1 MSTITE
7 TVSERI
13 TLYYREG
20 SSDKVYQTAIE
31 PSGTGFV
38 VNFAYGRRGATLQ
51 TGTKT
56 IKPVSFDQAKKLC
69 DNLVREKTAKGYTPG
84 ENGTPYQHSEK
95 QERVTGVLPQLLNSI
110 DESEIDGLIAD
121 DKFWAQEKFDG
132 KRVLIRKDQD
142 KITGINRKG
151 LAIDLPE
158 PIVKAV
164 QGLDARR
171 CLVDGECVGDTFIA
185 FDLLEEATLDLKA
198 RPYHDRHAHLI
209 DLMET
214 AASDSIRYAETA
226 TDKQAKGALLAKLR
240 DQKKEGIVFKD
251 KDAPYIPGR
260 PNSGGPQLK
269 FKFCAL
275 VSCIAAGAN
284 GSRRSIK
291 LELLDG
297 SRRVGVGNVTIPANH
312 SIPAKGAIVE
322 VRYLYA
328 YPGGSLF
335 QPVYL
340 GKRDDV
346 DMRACTVS
354 QLKFKA
360 GEPEEI

>member
-1 MSTITE
+1 MQTITE
-7 TVSERI
+7 ERI

-20 SSDKVYQTAIE
+20 SSDKVYQAAIE
-31 PSGTGFV
+31 PAGAGFV
-38 VNFAYGRRGATLQ
+38 VNFAYGRRGSTLQ

-56 IKPVSFDQAKKLC
+56 IKPVSFDQAKRVY
-69 DNLVREKTAKGYTPG
+69 DNLVREKTAKGYTAG
-84 ENGTPYQHSEK
+84 ENGTPYQRSEK
-95 QERVTGVLPQLLNSI
+95 QDRVTGVLPQLLNSI
-110 DESEIDGLIAD
+110 DESEIDGLIAAD
-121 DKFWAQEKFDG
+121 RFWAQEKFDG
-132 KRVLIRKDQD
+132 KRVLIRKDQNQ
-142 KITGINRKG
+142 ITGINRKG

-158 PIVKAV
+158 AIVKAV
-164 QGLDARR
+164 QGLDARH
-171 CLVDGECVGDTFIA
+171 CLLDGEAIGDTFIA
-185 FDLLEEATLDLKA
+185 FDLLEEAQLDLKI
-198 RPYHDRHAHLI
+198 RPYETRHVHLV

-226 TDKQAKGALLAKLR
+226 TTKPAKEALLAKLR

-251 KDAPYIPGR
+251 RQAPYTPGR
-260 PNSGGPQLK
+260 PARGGPQLK
-269 FKFCAL
+269 FKFCATA
-275 VSCIAAGAN
+275 SCIVAGAN
-284 GSRRSIK
+284 GSKRSVK

-297 SRRVGVGNVTIPANH
+297 SRRVGIGNVTIPANH
-312 SIPAKGAIVE
+312 SVPGKGAIVE

-346 DMRACTVS
+346 DVRACTVS